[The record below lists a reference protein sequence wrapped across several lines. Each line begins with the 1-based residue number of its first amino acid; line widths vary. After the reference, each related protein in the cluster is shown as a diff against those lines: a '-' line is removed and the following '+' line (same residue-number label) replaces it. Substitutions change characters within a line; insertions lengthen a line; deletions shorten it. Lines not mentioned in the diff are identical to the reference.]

1 MRASESNRAARR
13 QSDLLSVQ
21 SLAEYL
27 RQVATE
33 PDGYL
38 QDTAVQAALRSQG
51 ALAKLSLPD
60 RAIVPMSL
68 NHQKRMAEEGLGGYS
83 MLDELRITARG
94 SLAAAQARIQR
105 GKSDTKAGL
114 LTRVRDLEE
123 QNRLLRQDLFILQ
136 RAYDLRCIQA
146 RHYAAASGET
156 IKELCRKEQREID
169 ASFSLRRKP
178 KSDITVIELDEGRRR
193 VRRNG

>member
-1 MRASESNRAARR
+1 MSASESNRAARR
-13 QSDLLSVQ
+13 QADLLSVQ
-21 SLAEYL
+21 SLAELL
-27 RQVATE
+27 RQVANE
-33 PDGYL
+33 PDRYL
-38 QDTAVQAALRSQG
+38 QDTTVHAALRSQG

-60 RAIVPMSL
+60 RAVVPMSL

-83 MLDELRITARG
+83 MLDDLRSAAR
-94 SLAAAQARIQR
+94 SALAGAQARVQR

-114 LTRVRDLEE
+114 LNRVRDLEE

-136 RAYDLRCIQA
+136 RAYDLRCVQA

-178 KSDITVIELDEGRRR
+178 KSEITVVELEEGRRR
-193 VRRNG
+193 VRRND

>member
-1 MRASESNRAARR
+1 MSASESNRAARR
-13 QSDLLSVQ
+13 QADLLSAQ
-21 SLAEYL
+21 SLAEFL

-33 PDGYL
+33 PDRYL
-38 QDTAVQAALRSQG
+38 RDTTVQAALRSQG

-83 MLDELRITARG
+83 MLDELRRTARS
-94 SLAAAQARIQR
+94 SLAAAQARTQR
-105 GKSDTKAGL
+105 GNSDTKAGL

-156 IKELCRKEQREID
+156 IKDLCTKEQREID

-178 KSDITVIELDEGRRR
+178 KSDIKVVELEEGRRR
-193 VRRNG
+193 VRRSD

>member
-1 MRASESNRAARR
+1 MSSSQSNRAARR
-13 QSDLLSVQ
+13 QAALLSIEA
-21 SLAEYL
+21 LAELL
-27 RQVATE
+27 RQVASE
-33 PDGYL
+33 PESFLNDDAL
-38 QDTAVQAALRSQG
+38 RTALRSQG
-51 ALAKLSLPD
+51 RLAKLSRPD

-68 NHQKRMAEEGLGGYS
+68 NHHKRMADEGLGGYS
-83 MLDELRITARG
+83 MLDELRRTARS
-94 SLAAAQARIQR
+94 SLAAAQARTQR
-105 GKSDTKAGL
+105 VKSDTRAGL
-114 LTRVRDLEE
+114 LTKVRDLEE

-178 KSDITVIELDEGRRR
+178 KSDSTVVELEEGRRR
-193 VRRNG
+193 VRRSD

>member
-1 MRASESNRAARR
+1 MRALEANRAARR
-13 QSDLLSVQ
+13 QADLLSVQ
-21 SLAEYL
+21 SLAEFL

-33 PDGYL
+33 PDRYL
-38 QDTAVQAALRSQG
+38 QDTMVHAALRSQG
-51 ALAKLSLPD
+51 ALAKLSLLD

-68 NHQKRMAEEGLGGYS
+68 NHQKRVAEEGLGGYS
-83 MLDELRITARG
+83 ILDALRSAARS
-94 SLAAAQARIQR
+94 SLAAAHARTQR

-114 LTRVRDLEE
+114 MARVRDLEE

-178 KSDITVIELDEGRRR
+178 KSEITVVELEEGRRR
-193 VRRNG
+193 VRRND